1 MIPFVIATGAAMY
14 GHLRKYLLTED
25 ELAIHGFPRPPPEGS
40 KPGRAALLSEA
51 EAKRK
56 ALSESLPHN
65 QDKNC
70 CRCGKAF
77 RISEEGRYE
86 KKEDCCYHWGK
97 PFNRRVNRA
106 TYEKKYTCCDG
117 DEGSEGCQVWTP
129 LTE

>member
-1 MIPFVIATGAAMY
+1 MY